1 MLDTTT
7 ARRTADTIAAL
18 TLSRRRVRDCA
29 RLLAH
34 AAGAL
39 WLDTPDDD
47 VALGSP
53 ADAAHVARALTG
65 AHREAVAAVESLGR
79 LVEAP
84 ASAPAVEASIPAAEL
99 APTRHSP
106 TPAIVALLS
115 AIEDG
120 IGGVSWTDA
129 GRVALALELL
139 HSVADGYRAG
149 SADSRAL
156 CRAIAATAGARDV
169 IGGGQ

>member
-1 MLDTTT
+1 MFAAIATTT

-39 WLDTPDDD
+39 GLDTPNDD

-53 ADAAHVARALTG
+53 ADAAHVARALLG

-84 ASAPAVEASIPAAEL
+84 APSPAVEASIPAAADHDAAACIAALLEFFGASGEL
-99 APTRHSP
+99 ARMVLRRAECGDTHH
-106 TPAIVALLS
+106 
-115 AIEDG
+115 
-120 IGGVSWTDA
+120 GGVELIA
-129 GRVALALELL
+129 FLRRVGLISHARWGVTPLGAAVVAAL
-139 HSVADGYRAG
+139 
-149 SADSRAL
+149 
-156 CRAIAATAGARDV
+156 
-169 IGGGQ
+169 GGGQ